1 MSMQISNNTLAAVED
16 YVLDRIKDLYP
27 EREGA
32 AIFGLA
38 CYVYLGLNQVD
49 IRLSKN
55 MKLSE
60 SEMVKFIHLT
70 KRLRQN
76 EPIQYILEQAFF
88 LDFELEVSQDT
99 LIPRPETEELVDWI
113 ITDEKESKSPVV
125 LDIGTGTG
133 CIALAINKGMPEAA
147 VYAVDIS
154 KGAIDVARRNAAK
167 YNLEVNFCV
176 LDILESEAAD
186 PAPDI
191 IVSNPPYIGKEEAES
206 MESNVLDFEPETAL
220 FPKGDDV
227 LVFYRRIAALA
238 QKYKSRVYVEINR
251 AHGEEICALFDTFG
265 AVKTHLQ
272 KDLSGNNRMVKAI
285 W

>member
-1 MSMQISNNTLAAVED
+1 MQISNNTLAAVED
-16 YVLDRIKDLYP
+16 YVLNRIKDLYP

-49 IRLSKN
+49 VRLSKG
-55 MKLSE
+55 MKISE
-60 SEMVKFIHLT
+60 SEMIKFIHLT
-70 KRLRQN
+70 KRLRKN
-76 EPIQYILEQAFF
+76 EPIQYIMGKAFF

-133 CIALAINKGMPEAA
+133 CIALGVKKGLPDAQ
-147 VYAVDIS
+147 VHGVDIS
-154 KGAIDVARRNAAK
+154 EGAIEIARRNAAK
-167 YNLEVNFCV
+167 YNLDAGFCV
-176 LDILESEAAD
+176 LDILENDVAD
-186 PAPDI
+186 LVPDV
-191 IVSNPPYIGKEEAES
+191 IVSNPPYIGKEEAGE
-206 MESNVLDFEPETAL
+206 MNANVLDFEPQQAL

-227 LVFYRRIAALA
+227 LIFYRKIAVLA
-238 QKYKSRVYVEINR
+238 KKHKARVYVEINR
-251 AHGEEICALFDTFG
+251 AHGEEVCALFDTFG
-265 AVKTHLQ
+265 AAKTHLK